1 MQNEFVAY
9 QKGYPL
15 NNGRKLK
22 KNLDRLVET
31 GVPAQAD
38 EPTDWVNQ
46 MEVAIKR
53 DVSLR
58 ICVDPR
64 SLNIALKREH

>member
-1 MQNEFVAY
+1 MKNQFVAY

-15 NNGRKLK
+15 NYQQESLSKYMN
-22 KNLDRLVET
+22 
-31 GVPAQAD
+31 P
-38 EPTDWVNQ
+38 PYWVNQ

-58 ICVDPR
+58 ICIDPR